1 MTMKFFLLPFCLLI
15 ASCTCRDVFCV
26 DSMQLIIEFP
36 GYTPNEIQ
44 QSVFYKYKQGTSFA
58 QAEDSLQGINFINT
72 YNQAVLVAAYFDY
85 RIRISGRDVYISN
98 LRFDVSS
105 TRVCGF
111 GKRIDPATCP
121 LVDDYTL
128 SGFQTSQRGDTISIT
143 K

>member
-1 MTMKFFLLPFCLLI
+1 MTMKFFILPLFLLI

-26 DSMQLIIEFP
+26 DSMQLIVEFP
-36 GYTPNEIQ
+36 GYSSNEIQ

-58 QAEDSLQGINFINT
+58 QAEDSLQGIHFLNAN
-72 YNQAVLVAAYFDY
+72 NQAQLVSPYFDY
-85 RIRISGRDVYISN
+85 RIHISGRDVFISN
-98 LRFDVSS
+98 LRFDISS

-121 LVDDYTL
+121 LVDDYTV